1 MICDAEDA
9 MIADVLREA
18 KNRMNGAITS
28 LESDLA
34 AFRTGRASTK
44 LVEHLKVEQYGVEMQ
59 LNQMAV
65 ISVPEPQQLAI
76 RPYDRGSMSAIEK
89 AIMKSDLG
97 IMPNND
103 GQVIRLNIPRLT
115 EERRRDLT
123 RIVGRRI
130 EEAKVAVRNVRRDL
144 NHDLK
149 ELKDEKLIS
158 EDDFTRGE
166 KQLQDV
172 TNSFISQIEEIGRAK
187 EAEIMEV

>member
-1 MICDAEDA
+1 
-9 MIADVLREA
+9 MIADVMREA
-18 KNRMNGAITS
+18 RNRMNGAITS
-28 LESDLA
+28 LESDLG

-44 LVEHLKVEQYGVEMQ
+44 LVEHLKVEQYGMEMQ

-76 RPYDRGSMSAIEK
+76 RPYDRSSLSVIEK

-123 RIVGRRI
+123 RIVGRRV
-130 EEAKVAVRNVRRDL
+130 EEAKVAVRNIRRDL

-149 ELKDEKLIS
+149 ELKDEKLLA

-166 KQLQDV
+166 KQLQEITDK
-172 TNSFISQIEEIGRAK
+172 FISQIEDIGRTK